1 MRLFN
6 DWCHTCDH
14 PSSAD
19 VAYGRFVMHLQQIG
33 VLMGDDITERF
44 FHIFTELAVKHSLVP
59 NQIVATGGVS
69 QKSSQQLKISYFP
82 IDSFSKLV
90 AMVLK
95 VFLSTLIAYS
105 FEFFLETQW
114 VITCWLGY
122 ATAM

>member
-44 FHIFTELAVKHSLVP
+44 FHIFTVMILACNCTRFVL
-59 NQIVATGGVS
+59 Q
-69 QKSSQQLKISYFP
+69 
-82 IDSFSKLV
+82 FSILEYL
-90 AMVLK
+90 MFESNRNL
-95 VFLSTLIAYS
+95 LLNTL
-105 FEFFLETQW
+105 
-114 VITCWLGY
+114 
-122 ATAM
+122 

>member
-44 FHIFTELAVKHSLVP
+44 FHIFTVMILACNCTRFVLQFSILEYLMFESNRNLLLNTLLSPIRLLLLVECLRSHHNNSKFHISQLILFRSL
-59 NQIVATGGVS
+59 
-69 QKSSQQLKISYFP
+69 
-82 IDSFSKLV
+82 
-90 AMVLK
+90 
-95 VFLSTLIAYS
+95 
-105 FEFFLETQW
+105 
-114 VITCWLGY
+114 
-122 ATAM
+122 